1 MSLTEKR
8 TLSKIS
14 FFIALVVILAAAL
27 LYVYDIIK
35 WGSLPELGFAFRS
48 ATGVKV
54 EGLVSEVGRRAGA
67 ETGDSVFVV
76 NSKNFTNEDICRG
89 SS

>member
-8 TLSKIS
+8 TLSQNS
-14 FFIALVVILAAAL
+14 FVCGIVAILIVAV
-27 LYVYDIIK
+27 LYLYNIIK
-35 WGSLPELGFAFRS
+35 WGSYPEPGFAFRS

-54 EGLVSEVGRRAGA
+54 VGVVSEVGRRAGV
-67 ETGDSVFVV
+67 EIGDSVSMV
-76 NSKNFTNEDICRG
+76 NSKNFTNEDNCRR